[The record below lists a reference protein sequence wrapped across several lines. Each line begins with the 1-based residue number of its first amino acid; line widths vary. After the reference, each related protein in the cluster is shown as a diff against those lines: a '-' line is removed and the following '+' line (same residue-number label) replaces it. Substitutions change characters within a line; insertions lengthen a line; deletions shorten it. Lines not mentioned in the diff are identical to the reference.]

1 MQVAFKS
8 IVCTIWCKAVTF
20 IITILR
26 PIFKFDAILSRM
38 HNKLLVDT
46 LAWRCMRRRQNNVRK
61 PEGWVRVVWRE
72 SGEGNWVIFRLVV
85 MAKNGLQ
92 NNSKTFSIRLPLKRW
107 QQQTGFESCCNVW
120 QWAEIG
126 PWFASMI
133 GANLF
138 HDMYRSALGQD

>member
-1 MQVAFKS
+1 MYHMMQSSDFYN
-8 IVCTIWCKAVTF
+8 
-20 IITILR
+20 TILR

-46 LAWRCMRRRQNNVRK
+46 LAWRCMRRRQNNS
-61 PEGWVRVVWRE
+61 ETGRVGE
-72 SGEGNWVIFRLVV
+72 SGVAREREGNWVIFRLVV

-138 HDMYRSALGQD
+138 HDM